1 MREIVFYLWLS
12 TKAFEDESYLVYIF
26 SSLTYADFFSTSY
39 KYVDSKYGEDIA
51 QLPRSES
58 VSARIYNGILINLNF
73 TKENFTFLDG

>member
-1 MREIVFYLWLS
+1 MPI
-12 TKAFEDESYLVYIF
+12 
-26 SSLTYADFFSTSY
+26 FFSTSY

-73 TKENFTFLDG
+73 TKENFTFLDGWYDDIADSMKFA